1 MIKLPGAVL
10 QTKEARHAYCDRN
23 EVLAASD
30 LGSPPFHLDNTG
42 EIARDILRDEFGAG
56 HLSITVMR
64 GGAGQS
70 FLDLLSAVR
79 IGPEGVA
86 QSHVIK
92 ALYPLGSPFKIAASA
107 EWLCSIALSRSFR
120 VI

>member
-1 MIKLPGAVL
+1 MSDWDVDGLSLDALRKIGCDALLPPRSG
-10 QTKEARHAYCDRN
+10 D
-23 EVLAASD
+23 
-30 LGSPPFHLDNTG
+30 
-42 EIARDILRDEFGAG
+42 
-56 HLSITVMR
+56 LSITVMR